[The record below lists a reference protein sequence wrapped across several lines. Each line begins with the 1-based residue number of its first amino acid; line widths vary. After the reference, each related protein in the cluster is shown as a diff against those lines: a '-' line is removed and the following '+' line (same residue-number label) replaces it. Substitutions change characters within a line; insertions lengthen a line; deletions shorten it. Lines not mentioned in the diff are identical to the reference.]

1 MPQFL
6 YGHAEWVE
14 TKDLTLGDFDS
25 HLTIIIIEVT
35 AL

>member
-14 TKDLTLGDFDS
+14 TKDLTLGNFEKKNS
-25 HLTIIIIEVT
+25 KELIFTKN
-35 AL
+35 

>member
-6 YGHAEWVE
+6 YGHTEWVE
-14 TKDLTLGDFDS
+14 TKDLTLGDFDL
-25 HLTIIIIEVT
+25 HLRIKVM